1 MASVRRGSVVA
12 LGRRNHDRYRMTH
25 EEAWLGLAN
34 ERRMKPFGPYF
45 WAVTLS
51 FVVTSV
57 LAPFSSGSAQTPKVE
72 ISAGYQALH
81 ALDETLP
88 AGWYVEI
95 ARNVNRWFG
104 IVGEV
109 GGAYRTTSGQISNDQ
124 IADTASTLHTLMG
137 GVRLSARLNRRIVLV
152 HPVLVGSAHA
162 SVRTDAGAQ
171 VLRSSET
178 QFALQPGL
186 GINVTLTGDFGMR
199 VAADYRRLVIGGD
212 RIDENEYRFVL
223 GIVLP
228 FGK

>member
-1 MASVRRGSVVA
+1 
-12 LGRRNHDRYRMTH
+12 
-25 EEAWLGLAN
+25 
-34 ERRMKPFGPYF
+34 MKPFGRYF
-45 WAVTLS
+45 WALPLG

-57 LAPFSSGSAQTPKVE
+57 LAPFSSASAQTPKVE
-72 ISAGYQALH
+72 ISGGYQALH
-81 ALDETLP
+81 ALDEMLP

-95 ARNVNRWFG
+95 ARNGNRWFG

-109 GGAYRTTSGQISNDQ
+109 GGAYRTKSERISNNQ
-124 IADTASTLHTLMG
+124 IADVASTLHTFMG

-152 HPVLVGSAHA
+152 HPVLIGGAHA

-171 VLRSSET
+171 ALRSSET

-186 GINVTLTGDFGMR
+186 GINLAVTQDLDMR
-199 VAADYRRLVIGGD
+199 VAADYRRVVVGGD
-212 RIDENEYRFVL
+212 RIDENEYRFIL

>member
-1 MASVRRGSVVA
+1 MAEAPKENTNGPQFVEWIFQDNVV
-12 LGRRNHDRYRMTH
+12 Y
-25 EEAWLGLAN
+25 GLRLAV
-34 ERRMKPFGPYF
+34 ERTMNPFCRYF
-45 WAVTLS
+45 WALTLS

-57 LAPFSSGSAQTPKVE
+57 LAPFSSASAQTPKVE
-72 ISAGYQALH
+72 ISGGYQALH
-81 ALDETLP
+81 ALGETSP

-95 ARNVNRWFG
+95 AGNVNRWFG

-109 GGAYRTTSGQISNDQ
+109 GGAYRTNSERISNNQ
-124 IADTASTLHTLMG
+124 IADIASTLHTLMG
-137 GVRLSARLNRRIVLV
+137 GVRLTAKLNRRIVLV
-152 HPVLVGSAHA
+152 HPVLVGGAHA

-186 GINVTLTGDFGMR
+186 GINLAVTEGFGMR
-199 VAADYRRLVIGGD
+199 VAADYRRVVIGGD
-212 RIDENEYRFVL
+212 RIDDNEYRFIL